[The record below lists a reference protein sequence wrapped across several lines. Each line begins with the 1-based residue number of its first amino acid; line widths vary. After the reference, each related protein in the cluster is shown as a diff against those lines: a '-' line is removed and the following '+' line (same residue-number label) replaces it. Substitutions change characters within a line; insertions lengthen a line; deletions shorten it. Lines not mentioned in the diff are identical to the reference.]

1 MAYLGF
7 AYSPLILN
15 KQFKPLALSARG
27 FIILNMIKIDL
38 NKKLD
43 YEVYKNFYDFKT
55 AGVDFGA
62 RIIKDHPDITI
73 KNYRKYIDE
82 FYADKKDILEKNKKE
97 FINLL
102 NKKQNIFFDAV
113 KNLFK
118 INFDNSLYA
127 GFISIFDCNP
137 RYFKTKNF
145 QIFYKKT
152 NLEKL
157 EVAFHE
163 SFHFAFFEYYDKFF
177 KIKTEKLDKN
187 SGKLWEL
194 SEIFNVIILNQKG
207 FRDILEREEKLFYPD
222 LKDKLIIV
230 KKIWNENHD
239 NMKNFIIKS
248 LNIL

>member
-1 MAYLGF
+1 
-7 AYSPLILN
+7 
-15 KQFKPLALSARG
+15 
-27 FIILNMIKIDL
+27 MIKIDF

-43 YEVYKNFYDFKT
+43 YEVYKDFYDFKT
-55 AGVDFGA
+55 TDVDFGA
-62 RIIKDHPDITI
+62 LISKEHPNIAI
-73 KNYRKYIDE
+73 KNYKKYIDE
-82 FYADKKDILEKNKKE
+82 YYTDKKDILKKNKEE
-97 FINLL
+97 FIKFL
-102 NKKQNIFFDAV
+102 NQKQNLFFDAV

-118 INFDNSLYA
+118 INFGNNLYA

-137 RYFKTKNF
+137 RYFETKSF

-157 EVAFHE
+157 EVVFHE
-163 SFHFAFFEYYDKFF
+163 CLHFAFFEYYDKFF
-177 KIKTEKLDKN
+177 KIKTEKLNKN

-194 SEIFNVIILNQKG
+194 SEIFNVIILNQKE
-207 FRDILEREEKLFYPD
+207 FRDILKREEKLFYPD

-248 LNIL
+248 LNVL